1 MSHIRTRSVRDLMS
15 VYQRYVQLGI
25 SVVAWSVV
33 LLVVTYWMQMPAVVS
48 QPTWGSIV
56 LLGFL
61 VGIAVM
67 AEDIANNIVSSRG
80 KKSSTT
86 TVARQG

>member
-1 MSHIRTRSVRDLMS
+1 MLTRSVRDLMS
-15 VYQRYVQLGI
+15 AHQRYVQLGI

-33 LLVVTYWMQMPAVVS
+33 LLVVTYWLQTTKAVGQS
-48 QPTWGSIV
+48 TWGSIV
-56 LLGFL
+56 LLGLL

-67 AEDIANNIVSSRG
+67 AEDIANNIVSSWG

-86 TVARQG
+86 RVVRER